1 MGGISGRI
9 KLMTTCAQAVKEV
22 FTSKDQILTTKQII
36 DAVDNKYPSQWKEIT
51 IRTHTM
57 GCSVNHT
64 SNKHYPSFPK
74 FLYTVAPGKVRLY
87 DPDRD
92 GEFQGD
98 KIDPIDPDDDLTEE
112 TAVEVTLS
120 LERDLQEYLSR
131 DLSQLEPKLELYTE
145 DGLSGR
151 EVPTEAGKIDILA
164 KDDSSLVVIE
174 LKASKA
180 TYSALGQILSY
191 MASIKMELKVQ
202 SVRGIIVAEEF
213 DKKLM
218 LAVTQVNN
226 VKLVKYKVKFD
237 FEAF

>member
-1 MGGISGRI
+1 
-9 KLMTTCAQAVKEV
+9 MTTCAQAIKEV
-22 FTSKDQILTTKQII
+22 FTSKEQILTTKQII
-36 DAVDNKYPSQWKEIT
+36 DAVEKMHPSQWKEVT

-87 DPDRD
+87 DPERD
-92 GEFQGD
+92 GEFPGD
-98 KIDPIDPDDDLTEE
+98 KVDPTDPDETLTEE

-131 DLSQLEPKLELYTE
+131 DLSQLEPALELYTE

-151 EVPTEAGKIDILA
+151 EVSTEAGKIDILA
-164 KDDSSLVVIE
+164 KDNSSLVVIE

-180 TYSALGQILSY
+180 TYSTLGQILSY
-191 MASIKMELKVQ
+191 MASIKMELKAEN
-202 SVRGIIVAEEF
+202 VRGIIVAEEF
-213 DKKLM
+213 DKKLL

-226 VKLVKYKVKFD
+226 VKLIKYKVKFD
-237 FEAF
+237 FEDV